1 MTARTQP
8 ANPTAVECVSIT
20 EIPGRDAVTVLNET
34 VFGPLR
40 TDPRQFTGMLRSFC
54 VMGRAQLAE
63 DIRRAPADAL
73 VPVSGADRLAGAVM
87 ELKLCLT
94 EGGDFVLLTLF
105 GGKADP
111 ATTLC
116 DALEHAIKVLSVVEV
131 EYS

>member
-1 MTARTQP
+1 MTTRTPP
-8 ANPTAVECVSIT
+8 AAPIAVECVSIT

-40 TDPRQFTGMLRSFC
+40 SDPRQFTGMLRSFC
-54 VMGRAQLAE
+54 TMGRAQLAE

-73 VPVSGADRLAGAVM
+73 VPVSGANRL

-111 ATTLC
+111 ATTLR
-116 DALEHAIKVLSVVEV
+116 DALEHAIKVLSVVEA